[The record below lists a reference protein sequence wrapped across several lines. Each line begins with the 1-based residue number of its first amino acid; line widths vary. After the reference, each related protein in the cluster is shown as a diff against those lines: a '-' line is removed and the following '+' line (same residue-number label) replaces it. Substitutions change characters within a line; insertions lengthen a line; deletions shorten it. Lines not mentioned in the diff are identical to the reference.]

1 MADAASA
8 IRDEV
13 RAIPPYNSGLT
24 IEEVRRR
31 YGVEVTAKLGSNENP
46 HGPSPMVAA
55 ALGNLSTLA
64 RLYPDPGGRTLC
76 EAIAALLDVDADQVI
91 LGNGSEDLIAVVCRA
106 AIRPGDVVATLYP
119 SFPLHEDYTAL
130 MGGAVERVEVTTDLT
145 VDIEALVAAARRK
158 PRMLIFSNPMNPVG
172 CWLTPTHLSRLID
185 AVDET
190 TLLVVDE
197 AYVEYAAG
205 YDYRSA
211 LDLLRN
217 SGLNWLVLRTF
228 SKAYGLAGFRIGYGI
243 AASAE
248 LKGFLDRARTP
259 FNTNAVAQAAA
270 VAALADT
277 AHLRRCVEDAVEE
290 RERLVAALAA
300 LGYRTAP
307 SRCNSVFF
315 DTGTNATDIAEAL
328 LAHGVIVKPWK
339 QKGYE
344 SFIRASIGAASEND
358 SLIAALK
365 AIGRRR

>member
-13 RAIPPYNSGLT
+13 KAIPPYNSGLT
-24 IEEVRRR
+24 IDEVRRR
-31 YGVEVTAKLGSNENP
+31 YGVEVSAKLGSNENP
-46 HGPSPMVAA
+46 HGPSPAVAA
-55 ALGNLSTLA
+55 ALSDLSTLA
-64 RLYPDPGGRTLC
+64 RLYPDPGGRALC
-76 EAIAALLDVDADQVI
+76 EAIAASLDVDAGQVI

-106 AIRPGDVVATLYP
+106 AVRPGDVVATLYP
-119 SFPLHEDYTAL
+119 SFPLHEDYAVL
-130 MGGAVERVEVTTDLT
+130 MGGTVERVEVTPDLT
-145 VDIEALVAAARRK
+145 VDIDALVEAARRK

-172 CWLTPTHLSRLID
+172 CWLTPANLSRMVE

-205 YDYRSA
+205 DDYASA
-211 LDLLRN
+211 LNLLRE
-217 SGLNWLVLRTF
+217 SGLNWLILRTF

-243 AASAE
+243 AASPE

-270 VAALADT
+270 VAALGDA
-277 AHLRRCVEDAVEE
+277 AHLRYCVEDAVAE
-290 RERLVAALAA
+290 RERVVSALAA

-315 DTGTNATDIAEAL
+315 DTGTNATEVAETL
-328 LAHGVIVKPWK
+328 LARGVIVKPWK
-339 QKGYE
+339 QPGYE

-358 SLIAALK
+358 SLIAALT
-365 AIGRRR
+365 AIGRS